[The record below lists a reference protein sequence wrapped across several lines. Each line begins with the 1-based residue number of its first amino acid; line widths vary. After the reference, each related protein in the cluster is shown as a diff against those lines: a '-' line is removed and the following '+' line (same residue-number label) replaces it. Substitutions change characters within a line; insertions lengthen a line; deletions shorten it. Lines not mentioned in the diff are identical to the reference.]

1 VRIPELGRIALQLGA
16 GTSAGYLNANG
27 TLRPLPPGSQL
38 NSATGQFSWVPG
50 PGYIGTYDLVFVQGS
65 SQVPVEVTIEPKST
79 VTAGLMRGWI
89 DTPSPSSS
97 VNASFTVAGWALD
110 SAAWHGAGVGA
121 VHVWA
126 KRRNAVGAVPAFL
139 GSASL
144 GGSRPDVASA
154 FGKQFDRAGWSLAAS
169 GLPAGVYEVTA
180 YFWSNRT
187 EQFEDARTV
196 TVMVR

>member
-1 VRIPELGRIALQLGA
+1 MPELGRIELQLGE

-38 NSATGQFSWVPG
+38 NTATGQFTWVPG
-50 PGYIGTYDLVFVQGS
+50 PGYVGTYDLVFIQGS
-65 SQVPVEVTIEPKST
+65 TQVPVEVTIEPKLT
-79 VTAGLMRGWI
+79 TTAGLMRGWI
-89 DTPSPSSS
+89 DAPTPSAS
-97 VNASFTVAGWALD
+97 VGGSFTVAGWALD

-126 KRRNAVGAVPAFL
+126 QRRDGVGAAPVFL

-154 FGKQFDRAGWSLAAS
+154 FGKQFDRTGWSLAAS

-196 TVMVR
+196 TITVR

>member
-1 VRIPELGRIALQLGA
+1 
-16 GTSAGYLNANG
+16 
-27 TLRPLPPGSQL
+27 
-38 NSATGQFSWVPG
+38 VPG